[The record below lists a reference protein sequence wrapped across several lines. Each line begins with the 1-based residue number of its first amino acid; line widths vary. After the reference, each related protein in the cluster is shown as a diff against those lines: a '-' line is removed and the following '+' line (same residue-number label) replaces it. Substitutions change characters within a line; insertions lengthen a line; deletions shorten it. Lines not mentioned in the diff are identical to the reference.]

1 MSNIGITLGLSD
13 IKKLRQSF
21 RELSSDLNN
30 ALKETEESIEDV
42 SKTWRDEN
50 FKTFYNRFEVDK
62 QKLMPLSKK
71 ISEIESG
78 FLSEIERKLV
88 NYINRRG

>member
-42 SKTWRDEN
+42 SRTWHDEN

-71 ISEIESG
+71 ISGFESG

-88 NYINRRG
+88 KYINRG

>member
-1 MSNIGITLGLSD
+1 MSNIGITLGVSD

-21 RELSSDLNN
+21 RQLSADLDN
-30 ALKETEESIEDV
+30 ALRETEKSIDEV
-42 SKTWRDEN
+42 SRTWHDEN
-50 FKTFYNRFEVDK
+50 FKAFHNSFEVDK

-71 ISEIESG
+71 ISEFESG

-88 NYINRRG
+88 KYINRG

>member
-1 MSNIGITLGLSD
+1 MSNIGITLGLFD

-30 ALKETEESIEDV
+30 ALRETEESIEEV
-42 SKTWRDEN
+42 SRTWHDGN
-50 FKTFYNRFEVDK
+50 FKTFHNRFEVDK

-71 ISEIESG
+71 ISEFESG

-88 NYINRRG
+88 KYINRG

>member
-1 MSNIGITLGLSD
+1 M
-13 IKKLRQSF
+13 RQSF

-42 SKTWRDEN
+42 SRTWHDEN

-71 ISEIESG
+71 ISEFESG

-88 NYINRRG
+88 KYINRG

>member
-13 IKKLRQSF
+13 IKKLRHSF

-30 ALKETEESIEDV
+30 ALKETEESIEEV
-42 SKTWRDEN
+42 SKTWHDEN
-50 FKTFYNRFEVDK
+50 FKTFHNRFEVDK

-71 ISEIESG
+71 ISEFESG

-88 NYINRRG
+88 KYINRG